1 MVSGAARDAE
11 GSHGGMHQVPLVV
24 RIQLGLFLTIA
35 FFPGG
40 LATVLLAELV
50 SNVIAPWLHVVI
62 VFTGGIAAQ
71 LGAAGLAHRIW
82 PGLVGQGVV
91 PMAIAGLVG
100 PVLAALVLA
109 SSSVLQED
117 DILATPILLVVSTLA
132 IVLATYGTPRHD

>member
-1 MVSGAARDAE
+1 VVSGAARDAE
-11 GSHGGMHQVPLVV
+11 VSHGETHQVPLVV

-40 LATVLLAELV
+40 LATALLAELI
-50 SNVIAPWLHVVI
+50 SSVIAPWLHVVI

-82 PGLVGQGVV
+82 PGLVVQGIVR
-91 PMAIAGLVG
+91 MAIAGLVG

-117 DILATPILLVVSTLA
+117 DILATPILLAVSTLA
-132 IVLATYGTPRHD
+132 IVLATYGTLRHE

>member
-1 MVSGAARDAE
+1 
-11 GSHGGMHQVPLVV
+11 MHQVPLVV

>member
-11 GSHGGMHQVPLVV
+11 VSHGGMHQVPLVV

-91 PMAIAGLVG
+91 RMAIAGLVG

-117 DILATPILLVVSTLA
+117 DILATPILVVVSTLA
-132 IVLATYGTPRHD
+132 IVLATYGTLRHD

>member
-1 MVSGAARDAE
+1 
-11 GSHGGMHQVPLVV
+11 MHQVPLVV

-50 SNVIAPWLHVVI
+50 SSVIAPWLHVVI
-62 VFTGGIAAQ
+62 VFTGSIAAQ

>member
-1 MVSGAARDAE
+1 
-11 GSHGGMHQVPLVV
+11 MHQVPLVV

-91 PMAIAGLVG
+91 RMAIAGLVG